1 MHDSSALRLCTYDDL
16 IAVMSE
22 SNIKILRHRGQL
34 RQVRRASRGCPAMF
48 DITSLPPRYRERIDA
63 TDQQLTQEQSK
74 KVTSFS
80 DSITMNAGAARY
92 FAGYTLADGRHLP
105 DYDQSV
111 MTNNCSILDTCRQQ
125 LSEGDSHRARQ
136 SMPPLSRCQYFTSV
150 SALLDGLMDAW
161 PNSLPRNPRSLQR
174 RYTSY
179 LADGYQTMIS
189 AKWLNKNASKVLTD
203 EQRSLLVSLIAHH
216 NNLDNVF
223 IADAYNRMAEARQW
237 PTITPSTVAN
247 HRQRNTLTTA
257 IGRRGLS
264 NFRAETAMQVT
275 RSRPT
280 ASFLLWTLDGWDCE
294 LLYQAT
300 RTDSRGHTV
309 TTYHNRLCLEVV
321 LDPSC
326 DYPIGYAVGT
336 HETPELISAALHNA
350 LIHTMELTGTMLR
363 TNQLQCDHYAIKAM
377 TPLYASIADKV
388 TPAQV
393 KNAKAK
399 VVEPYFGYLNKT
411 YCKRLNNWS
420 GYGVTTDPT
429 RQPNAEALNAFRHT
443 FPDEQGVRRQ
453 IDDIILTERLQ
464 KRGQFLQLLQALP
477 PERRLPMPRQTY
489 LLHFGQTT
497 GYRNAIEGPG
507 LRPRILGER
516 LEYDSFDITFREHA
530 DQRWQVIYDPTD
542 LSTILA
548 VNEDRSL
555 QYLLERKHR
564 QPMALADRQPG
575 DAIQL
580 QRVRDYNRQL
590 ETHVKEQMQI
600 AHQNTERLLEDNPS
614 DILSR
619 LLIVNSDGQHKL
631 PKAQQRLAIEQHAAT
646 DPEPVHIPASIPSS
660 QSYTET
666 NCPESA
672 DDPYA
677 IFWE

>member
-1 MHDSSALRLCTYDDL
+1 
-16 IAVMSE
+16 
-22 SNIKILRHRGQL
+22 
-34 RQVRRASRGCPAMF
+34 MF
-48 DITSLPPRYRERIDA
+48 DITSLPPRYRE
-63 TDQQLTQEQSK
+63 QLEAADRQTAQEQSER
-74 KVTSFS
+74 VMSFA
-80 DSITMNAGAARY
+80 DCITMNAEAARY
-92 FAGYTLADGRHLP
+92 FAGYTLSDGRHLP

-136 SMPPLSRCQYFTSV
+136 SMPPLPRCQYFTSV
-150 SALLDGLMDAW
+150 SALLDGLMDTW

-174 RYTSY
+174 RYASY

-189 AKWLNKNASKVLTD
+189 AKWLNQNASKVMTD
-203 EQRSLLVSLIAHH
+203 EQRSLLLSLLAHH
-216 NNLDNVF
+216 NNLDNAF
-223 IADAYNRMAEARQW
+223 IADAYNRMAAFKRW
-237 PTITPSTVAN
+237 PTIAPSTVAN
-247 HRQRNTLTTA
+247 HRQRNTLATS

-264 NFRAETAMQVT
+264 NFRAETAMQVS

-280 ASFLLWTLDGWDCE
+280 APFLLWTLDGWDCE
-294 LLYQAT
+294 LLYQQS
-300 RTDSRGHTV
+300 RTDSRGHTT

-336 HETPELISAALHNA
+336 HETPDLIRAALRDA
-350 LIHTMELTGTMLR
+350 LLHTVQLTGAMLR

-377 TPLYASIADKV
+377 TPLYAAIADKV
-388 TPAQV
+388 TPARV

-399 VVEPYFGYLNKT
+399 VVEPYFGHLNKT
-411 YCKRLNNWS
+411 YCKRQNNWS
-420 GYGVTTDPT
+420 GYGVTTDPA

-464 KRGQFLQLLQALP
+464 KREQFLRLLADLP
-477 PERRLPMPRQTY
+477 PERRLTMPRQDY

-497 GYRNAIEGPG
+497 GHRNAIEGPG

-516 LEYDSFDITFREHA
+516 IPYDSFDITFREHA
-530 DQRWQVIYDPTD
+530 DERWQVIYDPAD
-542 LSTILA
+542 LSTVLA

-555 QYLLERKHR
+555 QYLLERKHL
-564 QPMALADRQPG
+564 QPMALADRKPG
-575 DAIQL
+575 DALQL
-580 QRVRDYNRQL
+580 QRVNDFNRQL
-590 ETHVKEQMQI
+590 ETTVNERMQI
-600 AHQNTERLLEDNPS
+600 AHRHTEQLLADSPP

-631 PKAQQRLAIEQHAAT
+631 PKAQRRLAIAQEAVT
-646 DPEPVHIPASIPSS
+646 DPVPAPITASPPAQQS
-660 QSYTET
+660 QPD
-666 NCPESA
+666 NNIPESA

>member
-1 MHDSSALRLCTYDDL
+1 MHNSSAVQLCTYDDL
-16 IAVMSE
+16 TAVMSE

-189 AKWLNKNASKVLTD
+189 AKWLNKNASKILTE

-280 ASFLLWTLDGWDCE
+280 APFLLWTLDGWDCE

-309 TTYHNRLCLEVV
+309 TYHNRLCLEVV

-377 TPLYASIADKV
+377 TPLYAAIADKV

-420 GYGVTTDPT
+420 GYGVTTDPA

-530 DQRWQVIYDPTD
+530 DQRWQVIYDPAD

-646 DPEPVHIPASIPSS
+646 DPEPVHIPASIPSP

>member
-1 MHDSSALRLCTYDDL
+1 
-16 IAVMSE
+16 
-22 SNIKILRHRGQL
+22 
-34 RQVRRASRGCPAMF
+34 MF
-48 DITSLPPRYRERIDA
+48 DITSLPPRYRE
-63 TDQQLTQEQSK
+63 QLEAADRQTAQEQSERAM
-74 KVTSFS
+74 SFA
-80 DSITMNAGAARY
+80 DRITMNAEAARY
-92 FAGYTLADGRHLP
+92 FAGYILSDGRHLP
-105 DYDQSV
+105 EYDQSV

-125 LSEGDSHRARQ
+125 LNEGDSHRARQ
-136 SMPPLSRCQYFTSV
+136 SMPPLPRCQYFTSV

-174 RYTSY
+174 RYASY
-179 LADGYQTMIS
+179 LADGYQTMVS
-189 AKWLNKNASKVLTD
+189 AKWLNQNASKVMTD
-203 EQRSLLVSLIAHH
+203 EQRSLLLSLLAHH
-216 NNLDNVF
+216 NNLDNAF
-223 IADAYNRMAEARQW
+223 IADAYNRMAAFKRW
-237 PTITPSTVAN
+237 PTIAPSTVAN
-247 HRQRNTLTTA
+247 HRQRNTLATS

-264 NFRAETAMQVT
+264 NFRAETAMQVS

-280 ASFLLWTLDGWDCE
+280 APFLLWTLDGWDCE
-294 LLYQAT
+294 LLYQQS
-300 RTDSRGHTV
+300 RTDSRGHTT

-377 TPLYASIADKV
+377 TPLYAAIADKV

-420 GYGVTTDPT
+420 GYGVTTDPA

-464 KRGQFLQLLQALP
+464 KRGQFLQLLQALS

-530 DQRWQVIYDPTD
+530 DQRWQVIYDPAD
-542 LSTILA
+542 LSTVLA

-555 QYLLERKHR
+555 QYLLERKHL
-564 QPMALADRQPG
+564 QPMALADRKPG
-575 DAIQL
+575 DALQL
-580 QRVRDYNRQL
+580 QRVNDFNRQL
-590 ETHVKEQMQI
+590 ETHVNERMQI
-600 AHQNTERLLEDNPS
+600 AHRHTEQLLADSPP

-631 PKAQQRLAIEQHAAT
+631 PKAQRRLATAQEAAT
-646 DPEPVHIPASIPSS
+646 DPVPAP
-660 QSYTET
+660 TAACLPKPDDK
-666 NCPESA
+666 CPESA